1 MGLDSFL
8 ARVYRRIPGRDFLAR
23 EVQKGAAFVS
33 DSTARVAFLDGVPG
47 APLAPPTPFR
57 LVHRTLDAEE
67 ALLKSAFRKIS
78 RVGSLTGGT
87 KWYLSMD
94 CLLAAKRMMYS
105 VEYRRFYLRDL
116 DSIVVWPNRIWLW
129 RMALAAALFGPLGVV
144 FWKWVDTTTG
154 AIIGG
159 VGLAW
164 VAVELALGPT
174 AGARICTRGT
184 IADLPLVART
194 RRARKVL
201 AKIDAAVRATR
212 GDAAQPVVPVTSA
225 QPAEPSVQT
234 NFEAPPGI
242 VSVADATKTNG
253 S

>member
-1 MGLDSFL
+1 M
-8 ARVYRRIPGRDFLAR
+8 
-23 EVQKGAAFVS
+23 
-33 DSTARVAFLDGVPG
+33 
-47 APLAPPTPFR
+47 
-57 LVHRTLDAEE
+57 
-67 ALLKSAFRKIS
+67 KSAFRKIS

-87 KWYLSMD
+87 KWYLSED

-116 DSIVVWPNRIWLW
+116 DSIAIWPNRIWLW
-129 RMALAAALFGPLGVV
+129 RIALLVAVFGSMGYV

-154 AIIGG
+154 EIIGG

-164 VAVELALGPT
+164 VALELILGPT

-184 IADLPLVART
+184 MADLPLVART

-201 AKIDAAVRATR
+201 AKIDAAIRAAR
-212 GDAAQPVVPVTSA
+212 GGAEQPAPAVVTSA
-225 QPAEPSVQT
+225 QPAEPSAQT
-234 NFEAPPGI
+234 NFEAPSSTI
-242 VSVADATKTNG
+242 SLADATKTNG